1 LITRLQNGFFPP
13 EYAERSNVF
22 FNTYNP
28 IEIDSTVSLEEKKKA
43 MEKRREKQFNL
54 MLEYG
59 LTRDIIKNAMQ
70 SDDDIFRS

>member
-1 LITRLQNGFFPP
+1 
-13 EYAERSNVF
+13 VF